1 MVKNLGFEGLGFR
14 VQGSGFKVWG
24 YMSYLASSQ
33 VGFTPFSMHT
43 WSSVEAVRIQGSGL
57 RFWNLGSGLRVQG
70 SVFRVQGSGFRV
82 QGFEC
87 WVQGSVIW
95 IQGLAERFERFKS
108 WLRGVQV

>member
-33 VGFTPFSMHT
+33 VDFTSFRMHN
-43 WSSVEAVRIQGSGL
+43 WSSVEAVRNQGSGL
-57 RFWNLGSGLRVQG
+57 SFWNLGSGFSVQG

-82 QGFEC
+82 QGSGFR
-87 WVQGSVIW
+87 VQGSGFRV
-95 IQGLAERFERFKS
+95 QGS
-108 WLRGVQV
+108 GV